1 MTYAILKKELFF
13 PEPDEADDTGLLAF
27 GGDLSIERLTL
38 AYTKGIFP
46 WYEEGMPVLWWSPD
60 PRMILFPEKMII
72 SHSLKQTIKKNK
84 FLITFDRDFEAVIN
98 ECSVTSR
105 NGQDG
110 TWITQEMKSA
120 YTRLH
125 KAGLAHS
132 VESWLE
138 GKLVGG
144 LYGVALGKAF
154 FGESMFHSETDAS
167 KVALFQLV
175 EKLKQ
180 WKFEIID
187 AQVYTTHLESLGGE
201 LIPRSQYLEILQK
214 AVIKPGMND
223 SWKGKE

>member
-1 MTYAILKKELFF
+1 
-13 PEPDEADDTGLLAF
+13 
-27 GGDLSIERLTL
+27 
-38 AYTKGIFP
+38 
-46 WYEEGMPVLWWSPD
+46 
-60 PRMILFPEKMII
+60 MILFPEKMII

-84 FLITFDRDFEAVIN
+84 FRITFDHDFEAVIN

-105 NGQDG
+105 NGQYG

-120 YTRLH
+120 YTSLH

-187 AQVYTTHLESLGGE
+187 AQVHTTHLESLGGE

-214 AVIKPGMND
+214 AVIQPGLD
-223 SWKGKE
+223 GSWKMRTG